1 MEWVF
6 IIGVSAI
13 CFGIIYYL
21 NVSKKNKLMAED
33 KIIDRDMGFFKK
45 EHIFETSVTGLK
57 DIGDAIDR
65 GVLSSEGVSFE
76 PDYGRGIIIFH
87 NNVSFGTFGAALRAE
102 GSADGVYRYSFKIDA
117 WRETNG
123 GITRQD
129 QFNANVLLTAIEK
142 AFLKLDPQTKV
153 SEQDT
158 IIKSKHTFF

>member
-6 IIGVSAI
+6 IIGISAI

-21 NVSKKNKLMAED
+21 NVSKKNKLMAEN

-45 EHIFETSVTGLK
+45 KHLFETSVTGLK

-87 NNVSFGTFGAALRAE
+87 NNVSFGTFGAALRAA
-102 GSADGVYRYSFKIDA
+102 GTQMAFTGTASKLTHGV
-117 WRETNG
+117 
-123 GITRQD
+123 RQM
-129 QFNANVLLTAIEK
+129 AA
-142 AFLKLDPQTKV
+142 
-153 SEQDT
+153 
-158 IIKSKHTFF
+158 